1 MIVFPD
7 NSIYEVTGDGT
18 PSDGIWF
25 ADIHQE
31 LALMMQEEDSG
42 QHLDSHLMPKLVN
55 LHT

>member
-31 LALMMQEEDSG
+31 LALMQEEDSG